1 MRAHY
6 DHAKIIIIATAIL
19 HNLSIKFGEVEP
31 ERDMEVIDQLREIIE
46 VMEAPDA
53 VDAEVLDVQVPAV
66 GDPHRRMQG
75 QIARDNLMN
84 NLRRRR

>member
-1 MRAHY
+1 
-6 DHAKIIIIATAIL
+6 
-19 HNLSIKFGEVEP
+19 
-31 ERDMEVIDQLREIIE
+31 MEVIHQLREIIE

-66 GDPHRRMQG
+66 GDPHRRMLG